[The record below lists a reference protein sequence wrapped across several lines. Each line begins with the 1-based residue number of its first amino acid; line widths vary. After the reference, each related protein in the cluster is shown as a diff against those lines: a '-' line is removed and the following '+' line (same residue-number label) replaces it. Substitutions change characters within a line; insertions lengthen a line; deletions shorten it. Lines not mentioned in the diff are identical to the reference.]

1 MIPIIGMSSFL
12 GLKLSEKTEDIQK
25 TQIRNTQE
33 HVRAINAFR
42 DRIGDIQTVDQ
53 LIDDTEVYSFVM
65 RAFDLEDQ
73 IFGKALMR
81 KMLKSDV
88 EDSSSLINRLTDS
101 RFRDLF
107 DELGFDAGG
116 TGNANTA
123 VKDWQDAII
132 DRYVDTQYVNDV
144 TDQNETVGIA
154 LEFRRK
160 AADISGPFDI
170 LKDEDTAAFMRTVLG
185 LPAASAEVD
194 IDRQAKFIEQA
205 YDLEK
210 LQDPDEVERLMNRYV
225 IVTDALN
232 SANTSTNAVV
242 QLMSGA
248 ASVSSSDSFVP
259 VTIDIAAIAA
269 IRGSY

>member
-107 DELGFDAGG
+107 DELL
-116 TGNANTA
+116 
-123 VKDWQDAII
+123 
-132 DRYVDTQYVNDV
+132 V
-144 TDQNETVGIA
+144 TRMSCPQSFARI
-154 LEFRRK
+154 K
-160 AADISGPFDI
+160 AP
-170 LKDEDTAAFMRTVLG
+170 G
-185 LPAASAEVD
+185 LFYSA
-194 IDRQAKFIEQA
+194 
-205 YDLEK
+205 
-210 LQDPDEVERLMNRYV
+210 
-225 IVTDALN
+225 
-232 SANTSTNAVV
+232 
-242 QLMSGA
+242 
-248 ASVSSSDSFVP
+248 
-259 VTIDIAAIAA
+259 
-269 IRGSY
+269 